1 MKRIFAAV
9 FSYAAALVG
18 AGFASGQ
25 EIIMFFVRYGKWS
38 IAGIIFSAVM
48 FGVFAAAVMEV
59 CINRRTDDYSY
70 FLSGIMPRGIQKVF
84 AVLSLI
90 FALSVVCVMSA
101 CFGETLYMML
111 GIERWIGA
119 AAMSGATAVILLSG
133 RKSALKMN
141 AVIGAVI
148 VIGVSAFGF
157 YFLGYREHQAFSNFT
172 ESVVSAVSYPGYN
185 LLTAG
190 AVLAGLSAFLRDVK
204 EARMCA
210 IASAVMMFIMMALMW
225 LILSIYYNKID
236 LGEIPMLT
244 MALRQSRLC
253 GLVYSVLISAAVITT
268 AVSNGLC
275 AAEFIKPYIGEKLSV
290 MMVCVIGFAFGTAGF
305 SRLIDTAYRWCGYA
319 GIIGSIYIVIKSF
332 KFLKNKEK

>member
-1 MKRIFAAV
+1 MKRIFAAA

-59 CINRRTDDYSY
+59 CINKRTDDYSY

-90 FALSVVCVMSA
+90 FALSVVGVMSA

-141 AVIGAVI
+141 AAIGAVI

-157 YFLGYREHQAFSNFT
+157 YFLG
-172 ESVVSAVSYPGYN
+172 
-185 LLTAG
+185 
-190 AVLAGLSAFLRDVK
+190 
-204 EARMCA
+204 
-210 IASAVMMFIMMALMW
+210 
-225 LILSIYYNKID
+225 
-236 LGEIPMLT
+236 
-244 MALRQSRLC
+244 
-253 GLVYSVLISAAVITT
+253 
-268 AVSNGLC
+268 
-275 AAEFIKPYIGEKLSV
+275 
-290 MMVCVIGFAFGTAGF
+290 
-305 SRLIDTAYRWCGYA
+305 
-319 GIIGSIYIVIKSF
+319 
-332 KFLKNKEK
+332 